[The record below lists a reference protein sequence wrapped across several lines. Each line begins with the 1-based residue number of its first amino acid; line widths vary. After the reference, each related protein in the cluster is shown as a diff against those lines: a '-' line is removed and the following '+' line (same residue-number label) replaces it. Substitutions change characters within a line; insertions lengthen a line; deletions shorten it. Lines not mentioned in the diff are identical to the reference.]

1 MRVIL
6 AAGGT
11 AGHINPALAI
21 ADKIKLLFPDA
32 AIKFVGAE
40 GGMEEKLIRKAGYDF
55 TAFKMAG
62 FQRKL
67 TPHNIKRN
75 IQAVHYYITA
85 KGYAQKLLKEF
96 APDVVIGT
104 GGYVCAPVLNAAA
117 KMGIKTAIH
126 ESNSLPG
133 ITTTMLSKVVDKVLV
148 ANEDVIP
155 HLPRKENCVITGNPL
170 RSNIPIIEREAA
182 LKELGLPGGM
192 TIVSFGGS
200 LGANKISEAVVAML
214 GWEKEAGDINH
225 IHSYGGNGKDMF
237 DGLLKQY
244 SVEPGERFRP
254 REYIDNM
261 YTCLCAADL
270 VISRAG
276 AMTLTE
282 LKATG
287 RPAILIPFPQAA
299 ENHQYYNALTMSK
312 NGAAILIE
320 DKDLTKERLLEEVKA
335 LYNDRTRL
343 AEMGENAA
351 KLHIPDSTDRV
362 VGNILDLVKT

>member
-21 ADKIKLLFPDA
+21 ADKIKTLFPDA
-32 AIKFVGAE
+32 AIKFVGAQ
-40 GGMEEKLIRKAGYDF
+40 GGMEERLVKKAGYDF
-55 TAFKMAG
+55 TAFRMAG
-62 FQRKL
+62 LQRKL
-67 TPHNIKRN
+67 TPQNIKRN

-104 GGYVCAPVLNAAA
+104 GGYVCAPVLTTAA
-117 KMGIKTAIH
+117 KLGIKTAVH

-133 ITTTMLSKVVDKVLV
+133 ITTTMLSKHVDKVLC
-148 ANEDVIP
+148 ANEDVIT
-155 HLPRKENCVITGNPL
+155 HLTHKENCIVTGNPL
-170 RSNIPIIEREAA
+170 RSNIPIVERTEAR
-182 LKELGLPGGM
+182 KTLGLPDGM
-192 TIVSFGGS
+192 TILSFGGS
-200 LGANKISEAVVAML
+200 LGANKISESVAGVL
-214 GWEKEAGDINH
+214 KWEQQVGGINH

-237 DGLLKQY
+237 GGLMKDNGI
-244 SVEPGERFRP
+244 EPNERFRFS
-254 REYIDNM
+254 EYIDNM
-261 YTCLCAADL
+261 YTCLCAADI

-320 DKDLTKERLLEEVKA
+320 DKDLTPERLLTEVKA
-335 LYNDRTRL
+335 LYEDRARL
-343 AEMGENAA
+343 TAMGEAAA
-351 KLHIPDSTDRV
+351 KLNIPDSTDRV
-362 VGNILDLVKT
+362 VGNILDLIK